1 MILSTVTQ
9 SSNMNFTPE
18 ELEYLY
24 NVLSTTSSYTIARA
38 EQIDLPTVKH
48 KKLQDKIKFLIERA
62 HGH

>member
-1 MILSTVTQ
+1 
-9 SSNMNFTPE
+9 MNFTPE

-24 NVLSTTSSYTIARA
+24 SVLSTTSSYTIARA

-48 KKLQDKIKFLIERA
+48 KKVQDKIKILIDRA